1 MIFGLLSL
9 ANLAQKPLF
18 FIKLPSLIYFAI
30 LIKIVKKKKVKKKPN
45 QQKCSPKTSITRN
58 ENGNNLNYIKFNKSS
73 HNL

>member
-30 LIKIVKKKKVKKKPN
+30 LIKIVKKKKSKKKTQPTEMLT
-45 QQKCSPKTSITRN
+45 KDKH
-58 ENGNNLNYIKFNKSS
+58 YKK
-73 HNL
+73 